1 MAPKEGVV
9 GEGVEAF
16 SEGEMDRFGRR
27 SAGGDGAEGVR
38 GVAKPTV
45 RSRNNETSS
54 SRKGQGHTQHSTAT
68 TTAAVTKRR
77 RELDRKRERLR
88 ETRNSPGDIGALA
101 GAGLAAA
108 EAVLYEAFR
117 DALRRLKS

>member
-54 SRKGQGHTQHSTAT
+54 SRKGQDTHSIAQP
-68 TTAAVTKRR
+68 RPQLQSQ
-77 RELDRKRERLR
+77 REGG
-88 ETRNSPGDIGALA
+88 N
-101 GAGLAAA
+101 
-108 EAVLYEAFR
+108 
-117 DALRRLKS
+117 